1 MAEISNQQIL
11 DLLLEI
17 SRDVAELDASVDELL
32 LDMRVFN
39 RELSAGRQRLT
50 QQACPK

>member
-1 MAEISNQQIL
+1 MAEISEQQIY

-17 SRDVAELDASVDELL
+17 SRDVAELDASMDELL
-32 LDMRVFN
+32 FDMKALN
-39 RELSAGRQRLT
+39 RELSVGRRRLT